1 MKLKRQEREEREKR
15 EALEREKHRIRSGKD
30 MLEAKRK
37 IEELEMAKLVEARR
51 REKQD
56 EKLARQRVLDQI
68 EQDKLAR
75 KAKFGGNLAES
86 SSASSKP
93 VLSPSVVS
101 SVSSTGLIEKAP
113 AKEYTQTK
121 LQIRLTNGAA
131 LTQTFGAKEPLS
143 AVRLYVEINRTDDQG
158 PFSLMTNFPKKLF
171 GPDDYDKPL
180 DMLGNIEKKIKK
192 RDFHLK

>member
-75 KAKFGGNLAES
+75 KAKFGGNLPES
-86 SSASSKP
+86 SSSSLKP
-93 VLSPSVVS
+93 VLSPSAVS

-180 DMLGNIEKKIKK
+180 DMLGNIEKNF
-192 RDFHLK
+192 RNGSFT